1 MQLPTLKD
9 ITTLVRTKE
18 GIKALFDYMNNQKDR
33 VDYLKKELLFAQEE
47 IERLKLS

>member
-1 MQLPTLKD
+1 MQLPTLED
-9 ITTLVRTKE
+9 ITNLVKTEK
-18 GIKALFDYMNNQKDR
+18 GIKALFDYMSNQKDR